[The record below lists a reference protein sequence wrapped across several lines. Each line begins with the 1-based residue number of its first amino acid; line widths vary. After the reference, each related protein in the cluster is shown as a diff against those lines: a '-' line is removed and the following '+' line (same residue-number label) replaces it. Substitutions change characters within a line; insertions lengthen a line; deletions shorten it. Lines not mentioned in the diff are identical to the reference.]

1 MPIYCILHRQ
11 MKKIFFLLLFLLP
24 LCSFGQGSTQYQAIL
39 KALQTE
45 KDSIAKVDLYN
56 QAAQAYWKSDLK
68 NGPDSFRFFAQSAET
83 IARKLNYKKG
93 LAVSLYNL
101 GRYYFSVANNY
112 AVSTPY
118 FLESL
123 QLYEKLDDKI
133 GMANCHLQLGL
144 TSYKLEYYE
153 DAVLNF
159 QKSIQ
164 FKENH
169 TATYLLSL
177 SYSEIDSFEKAKQN
191 FYTTIAAFQKEGNMI
206 RVTECY
212 MYLGRLYG
220 KMNQVDSGFYYLNLS
235 VKKINAEKK
244 HGSDIQLVRPYAF
257 LAELYLKKN
266 ELDKAIFY
274 AEYSYNISRIH
285 LNQTNII
292 DAANTLSNA
301 YALKKNYQKAFYYT
315 SIINQIRDST
325 LDGSLKQKVADMQS
339 KFDFKKK
346 MSDQQLLRAQEQQI
360 ASQKMQQ
367 EKTVR
372 NSILGGAIL
381 LLILTFLLYNRYKI
395 RHKAFLD
402 LSDKNQVIIEEKS
415 RSDKLLRNILPEE
428 VAEELKSK
436 GKAEAKFFESVTVM
450 FTDFKDFTNIT
461 EQLSP
466 TELVAEIDTCFKAFD
481 EIISRHNIEK
491 IKTIGDAYMCVGGL
505 PVPNNSHAL
514 DVIKAA
520 IEIQKF
526 TIQHAQNKIKE
537 GKQPFTVRIGIHT
550 GSVVAGIVGTQKFA
564 YDIWGDCVNIAS
576 RMESSGEAG
585 KINISG
591 TTYEIVKDH
600 CIVSYRGKVMAK
612 NKGEVD
618 MYFVDF

>member
-1 MPIYCILHRQ
+1 
-11 MKKIFFLLLFLLP
+11 
-24 LCSFGQGSTQYQAIL
+24 
-39 KALQTE
+39 
-45 KDSIAKVDLYN
+45 
-56 QAAQAYWKSDLK
+56 
-68 NGPDSFRFFAQSAET
+68 
-83 IARKLNYKKG
+83 
-93 LAVSLYNL
+93 
-101 GRYYFSVANNY
+101 
-112 AVSTPY
+112 
-118 FLESL
+118 
-123 QLYEKLDDKI
+123 
-133 GMANCHLQLGL
+133 
-144 TSYKLEYYE
+144 
-153 DAVLNF
+153 
-159 QKSIQ
+159 
-164 FKENH
+164 
-169 TATYLLSL
+169 
-177 SYSEIDSFEKAKQN
+177 
-191 FYTTIAAFQKEGNMI
+191 
-206 RVTECY
+206 

-220 KMNQVDSGFYYLNLS
+220 KMNQIDSGFYYLNLS
-235 VKKINAEKK
+235 VKNIKEQNKQGTEFPLI
-244 HGSDIQLVRPYAF
+244 RPYAF

-266 ELDKAIFY
+266 EVDQAIFY
-274 AEYSYNISRIH
+274 AEYSYNISR
-285 LNQTNII
+285 NQLDQTDNL
-292 DAANTLSNA
+292 DAATTLSAA
-301 YALKKNYQKAFYYT
+301 YALKKNYQKAFYYN

-346 MSDQQLLRAQEQQI
+346 MSDQQLLRSQEQQI

-415 RSDKLLRNILPEE
+415 RSDKLLRNILPDE

-450 FTDFKDFTNIT
+450 FTDFKDFTAIS

-520 IEIQKF
+520 IEIQEF
-526 TIQHAQNKIKE
+526 TIQHAQKKIKE

-600 CIVSYRGKVMAK
+600 CLVSYRGKVMAK

-618 MYFVDF
+618 MYFVEGMKS

>member
-1 MPIYCILHRQ
+1 
-11 MKKIFFLLLFLLP
+11 MKKIFFLLLLLLP

-83 IARKLNYKKG
+83 IARKLKYKNG
-93 LAVSLYNL
+93 LAISLYNL
-101 GRYYFSVANNY
+101 GKYYFSAANNY
-112 AVSTPY
+112 AASTPY

-133 GMANCHLQLGL
+133 GKANCHLQLGL
-144 TSYKLEYYE
+144 TSYNLEYYE

-159 QKSIQ
+159 QKSLQ
-164 FKENH
+164 FKENN

-177 SYSEIDSFEKAKQN
+177 SYSELDSFEKAKQN
-191 FYTTIAAFQKEGNMI
+191 FYATIAAFQKEGNMI
-206 RVTECY
+206 RLTECY

-220 KMNQVDSGFYYLNLS
+220 KMNQIDSGFYYLNLS
-235 VKKINAEKK
+235 VKNIKEQNKQGTEFPLI
-244 HGSDIQLVRPYAF
+244 RPYAF

-266 ELDKAIFY
+266 EVDKAIFY
-274 AEYSYNISRIH
+274 AEYSYTISRNNI
-285 LNQTNII
+285 NQTNII
-292 DAANTLSNA
+292 DAANTLSAA
-301 YALKKNYQKAFYYT
+301 YALRKNYEKAFYYT
-315 SIINQIRDST
+315 NVINQIRDST

-415 RSDKLLRNILPEE
+415 RSDKLLRNILPDE

-505 PVPNNSHAL
+505 PVANNSHAL

-520 IEIQKF
+520 IEIQEF
-526 TIQHAQNKIKE
+526 TIQHAQKKINE
-537 GKQPFTVRIGIHT
+537 GNQPFTVRIGIHT

-600 CIVSYRGKVMAK
+600 CLVSYRGKVMAK

-618 MYFVDF
+618 MYFVEGMKS